1 MRKSNFLKQ
10 SQRIFLFQIDL
21 DLLKVNNSTFTPN
34 MEQSNKIENLRLS
47 FLKLQAL
54 GVFDYEDR
62 HLPIKKLTNKLYA
75 QREQL
80 ERQLSSSNG
89 LKFRNNMA
97 EK

>member
-47 FLKLQAL
+47 FFKLQAL

-62 HLPIKKLTNKLYA
+62 YLPIKKLTNKLYA

-80 ERQLSSSNG
+80 ERQLSGPNG